1 VQPQTSRLTNSTLAI
16 LTFEVLSNSVL
27 GCSMLSSTQCR
38 GLAKQYKDL
47 ARRPG
52 VSEDRA
58 FIMNNI
64 ARSLNGL
71 ATQLDMLA
79 AKTRDEGG

>member
-1 VQPQTSRLTNSTLAI
+1 
-16 LTFEVLSNSVL
+16 
-27 GCSMLSSTQCR
+27 MLSPTQCR
-38 GLAKQYKDL
+38 ALAKQYKDL
-47 ARRPG
+47 ARQAG

-79 AKTRDEGG
+79 AKTRDEGQ